1 MITYGVDYYG
11 RVKAEPEQFTP
22 STYGASSKTIM
33 ASMAAAATA
42 TASFATAALIQSPKS
57 SKVESLGFQSSRPL
71 NFRRLKQ
78 NHRRISFV
86 KASASGLYSAEQLD
100 LTVEN
105 VDKVLENVRPYL
117 ISDGGNVDVV
127 SVEDGVVSLRLQG
140 KPNFL
145 VLIIPSF

>member
-1 MITYGVDYYG
+1 
-11 RVKAEPEQFTP
+11 
-22 STYGASSKTIM
+22 M
-33 ASMAAAATA
+33 ASMAAAAT
-42 TASFATAALIQSPKS
+42 TAAVSFTSAAPMQSLKS
-57 SKVESLGFQSSRPL
+57 SKVESLGFRTSRPL

-78 NHRRISFV
+78 NRRRIV
-86 KASASGLYSAEQLD
+86 VPKASASGLYSAEQLD

-140 KPNFL
+140 
-145 VLIIPSF
+145 